1 MNKMKINMYKI
12 YDYKHKLQ
20 EELTFEEISKLYRE
34 ILYDEYT
41 KTKDYD
47 VIHCY
52 QLVRDTIDIF
62 TQMTKGRKFDK
73 NYLKDNIKW

>member
-47 VIHCY
+47 IIHCY

-62 TQMTKGRKFDK
+62 TQMTKGRKFDE

>member
-47 VIHCY
+47 IIHCY

>member
-1 MNKMKINMYKI
+1 MKINMYKI
-12 YDYKHKLQ
+12 YEYKNKLQ

-41 KTKDYD
+41 KTTDYD
-47 VIHCY
+47 IIHCY

>member
-12 YDYKHKLQ
+12 YDYK
-20 EELTFEEISKLYRE
+20 
-34 ILYDEYT
+34 

-47 VIHCY
+47 IIHCY

>member
-12 YDYKHKLQ
+12 FEYKRKLQ

-41 KTKDYD
+41 KAKDYD
-47 VIHCY
+47 IIHCY

>member
-1 MNKMKINMYKI
+1 MQNSNI
-12 YDYKHKLQ
+12 YYTTEKYAN
-20 EELTFEEISKLYRE
+20 LT
-34 ILYDEYT
+34 DEYT

-47 VIHCY
+47 IIHCY

>member
-41 KTKDYD
+41 KTTDHD
-47 VIHCY
+47 IIHCY